1 MKAPNDKV
9 WVLSELVQAPKENCK
24 GREIEYNDS
33 MSPFIHP
40 KCLYMDQY
48 MTRYKAST
56 KKKRLRIEITNY
68 N

>member
-9 WVLSELVQAPKENCK
+9 WVLSELVQAPKEKC
-24 GREIEYNDS
+24 GRREIEDNDS
-33 MSPFIHP
+33 MSPFIHQ

-56 KKKRLRIEITNY
+56 ENKRLQIEITN
-68 N
+68 